1 MGLVYNHLATL
12 VCGVFASVL
21 TLLWPM
27 FVDLSP
33 VYDLVFILAVPIMWF
48 LTAVCF
54 VSQISTDY
62 MHSDHKPK
70 KSTKKS
76 AKNIVYTADGTISK
90 SNNINNVH
98 IRVHHCG
105 FLCSQDN

>member
-27 FVDLSP
+27 FVDYAA
-33 VYDLVFILAVPIMWF
+33 VYDVVFILAVPIMWF

-54 VSQISTDY
+54 VAQISADY
-62 MHSDHKPK
+62 MHGDHKPK
-70 KSTKKS
+70 KSTAKSVKK
-76 AKNIVYTADGTISK
+76 IVYTADGIISE
-90 SNNINNVH
+90 
-98 IRVHHCG
+98 
-105 FLCSQDN
+105 

>member
-1 MGLVYNHLATL
+1 MGLFYNHLATL

-54 VSQISTDY
+54 VAQISTDY
-62 MHSDHKPK
+62 MHKHEHTQ

-76 AKNIVYTADGTISK
+76 VYTANGNLS
-90 SNNINNVH
+90 
-98 IRVHHCG
+98 G
-105 FLCSQDN
+105 

>member
-27 FVDLSP
+27 FVDYAA
-33 VYDLVFILAVPIMWF
+33 VYDVVFILAVPIMWF

-54 VSQISTDY
+54 VAQISADY
-62 MHSDHKPK
+62 MHGDHKPK
-70 KSTKKS
+70 KSVKK
-76 AKNIVYTADGTISK
+76 IVYTSDGIISE
-90 SNNINNVH
+90 
-98 IRVHHCG
+98 
-105 FLCSQDN
+105 